1 VIPLRDSTPSGSVPY
16 VTISIIVLNSVVWLY
31 EVSLGP
37 AVSDFILQYGLI
49 PVRFLHPYRFHTGA
63 VEGALTPLFSS
74 IFMHGGWMHI
84 IGNMWFLWIF
94 GDNIED
100 RLGHARFAFFYLL
113 CGVGAALIQVIFHPA
128 SKIPMVGASGA
139 ISGVLGAYLVSYPTA
154 RIYTLFIFFFI
165 VRFVE
170 IPAFVYLLLWF
181 LFQLISGAAELGAG
195 REIGGVAYWA
205 HMGGFIVGIF
215 LLWIMPTNPA
225 RRTPTWEDRRSLKVF
240 TRW

>member
-1 VIPLRDSTPSGSVPY
+1 
-16 VTISIIVLNSVVWLY
+16 
-31 EVSLGP
+31 
-37 AVSDFILQYGLI
+37 
-49 PVRFLHPYRFHTGA
+49 
-63 VEGALTPLFSS
+63 
-74 IFMHGGWMHI
+74 MHV

-94 GDNIED
+94 GDNVED
-100 RLGHARFAFFYLL
+100 RLGHAKFAVFYLL
-113 CGVGAALIQVIFHPA
+113 SGVGAALIQIIFHPA

-154 RIYTLFIFFFI
+154 RIHTLFMFLFI

-205 HMGGFIVGIF
+205 HMGGFVVGI
-215 LLWIMPTNPA
+215 LLLLIMPTNPT
-225 RRTPTWEDRRSLKVF
+225 RRTPTWEDSRSWKIF

>member
-1 VIPLRDSTPSGSVPY
+1 MQDLPFSTSCAA
-16 VTISIIVLNSVVWLY
+16 W
-31 EVSLGP
+31 
-37 AVSDFILQYGLI
+37 
-49 PVRFLHPYRFHTGA
+49 
-63 VEGALTPLFSS
+63 
-74 IFMHGGWMHI
+74 
-84 IGNMWFLWIF
+84 
-94 GDNIED
+94 
-100 RLGHARFAFFYLL
+100 
-113 CGVGAALIQVIFHPA
+113 GAALIQVVFHPA

-181 LFQLISGAAELGAG
+181 LFQLMSGAAELGAG

-205 HMGGFIVGIF
+205 HMGGFVVGIF
-215 LLWIMPTNPA
+215 LLWIMPTNKA
-225 RRTPTWEDRRSLKVF
+225 RRTPTWEDRSSWKVF